1 MDTPPGRP
9 PRQRLYFALALL
21 FPLFLVGAL
30 EAGLRLFDYK
40 GDLALFVRLPFQ
52 GDQYLGV
59 NKRVAARWFTSVRN
73 FPTPSND
80 IFLAE
85 KPEGG
90 LRLFVLGESTANG
103 FPYGYNG
110 TFSRVVQDALRDVM
124 PGRVVEVVNLGIAAT
139 TTYALADEVSEIL
152 AQHPDGILVYAGHN
166 EFYGALGTASTEAA
180 GARPTLVRA
189 FLRAQRLKT
198 VLLARE
204 AAGGIRRRLA
214 GGPGGADSTRSLMQH
229 LVREELIPLDG
240 EGYARGR
247 VQFQDNLGVI
257 LARFQEAGVPVFI
270 ASLTSNLRDQPPFRP
285 VAGSRLPRADSV
297 WAEGRRALES
307 GDSARAATLLSQA
320 RDLDGLRF
328 RATAEWKQ
336 VIQSLARE
344 HGAHYVPVDEAF
356 AAASPDG
363 IPGATL
369 FWEHLHPNETG
380 YLIMG
385 RAYFEA
391 LGRQGFLGRPADL
404 ARLQDWSR
412 YQDRMEL
419 TEFDREF
426 ARHEAGA
433 VLAGWPF
440 VPAGGDTRYGAG
452 FQPANQAQALAFAA
466 SVEGLGWARGK
477 LALAE
482 HYRAKGS
489 ADSAMAELRG
499 LIREQPVTGSLQ
511 LLMAE
516 LFLGRSQPDSALP
529 FLERAHALEPSA
541 RTSMALATVML
552 DRREF
557 PRGIALLEEALRY
570 QPDDPAAMLN
580 LAYAFLITRQPARA
594 RALADRLGQR
604 HPDFPGVAQLRA
616 MLSGPGR

>member
-1 MDTPPGRP
+1 VEIPPDRP
-9 PRQRLYFALALL
+9 SLQRLYLVLALL
-21 FPLFLVGAL
+21 FPLLLLGTL
-30 EAGLRLFDYK
+30 EAGLRVFDYR
-40 GDLALFVRLPFQ
+40 GDAALFVRLPFQ
-52 GDQYLGV
+52 GGRYLGV

-73 FPTPSND
+73 LPTPSND

-85 KPEGG
+85 KPAGG
-90 LRLFVLGESTANG
+90 FRLFVLGESTTNG

-124 PGRVVEVVNLGIAAT
+124 PGVVVEVVNLGIAAT
-139 TTYALADEVSEIL
+139 TTYALVDEVSEIL
-152 AQHPDGILVYAGHN
+152 AQQPDGILVYAGHN

-180 GARPTLVRA
+180 GARPALVRA
-189 FLRAQRLKT
+189 FLRAQRLRS

-204 AAGGIRRRLA
+204 AAGGIRRRLT
-214 GGPGGADSTRSLMQH
+214 GGPSAADSSRSLMQH

-247 VQFQDNLGVI
+247 IQFRDNLGVI
-257 LARFQEAGVPVFI
+257 LARFRAAGVPVFI
-270 ASLTSNLRDQPPFRP
+270 ASLTSNVRDQPPFRP
-285 VAGSRLPRADSV
+285 VTGSRLPRADST
-297 WAEGRRALES
+297 WAAGRRALES
-307 GDSARAATLLSQA
+307 GDSVQAGALLSRA

-328 RATAEWKQ
+328 RATAEWNQ
-336 VIQSLARE
+336 VIQSVARE

-356 AAASPDG
+356 AAASPGG
-363 IPGATL
+363 IPGASL

-385 RAYFEA
+385 RMFFEA
-391 LGRQGFLGRPADL
+391 LRQQGFLGRPADL

-412 YQDRMEL
+412 YHDRMEL

-440 VPAGGDTRYGAG
+440 VPTGGPRYGTG
-452 FQPANQAQALAFAA
+452 FQPGNQAQALAFAA
-466 SVEGLGWARGK
+466 SVEGTGWARGK

-482 HYRAKGS
+482 HYRAEGR
-489 ADSAMAELRG
+489 ADLAMAELRG

-511 LLMAE
+511 LLAAE
-516 LFLGRSQPDSALP
+516 LYLGRAQPDSALP

-552 DRREF
+552 DRKDF
-557 PRGIALLEEALRY
+557 PRGMALLEEVLRY

-580 LAYAFLITRQPARA
+580 LAYAHLITRQPARA
-594 RALADRLGQR
+594 RMLADRLGQL
-604 HPDFPGVAQLRA
+604 HPDYPGVAQLRA
-616 MLSGPGR
+616 VLSGPAR